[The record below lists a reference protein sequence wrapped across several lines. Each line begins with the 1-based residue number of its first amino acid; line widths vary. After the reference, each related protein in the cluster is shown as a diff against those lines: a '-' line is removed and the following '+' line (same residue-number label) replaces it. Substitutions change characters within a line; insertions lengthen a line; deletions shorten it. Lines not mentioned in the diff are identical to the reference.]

1 MMRSSLAYCYEP
13 LETDSQDKQKQKQT
27 NKILMAMKHKKFPF
41 YGVQYH
47 PESICS
53 SKGSDLIKILM
64 ILPNNTMKYRPNVFK
79 QNKVSNWLDNHAV
92 HEDYLIKDGK
102 FISNEVHNIYF
113 QKLQLDKEIL
123 PIDVCDYFT
132 NRIATTN
139 VISYY

>member
-1 MMRSSLAYCYEP
+1 MKHGQVYDIYPVSKSELFPDDESPFGSVRYHSLYVENTNDEIIPLAYCYEP

-64 ILPNNTMKYRPNVFK
+64 ILPNNTMKYID
-79 QNKVSNWLDNHAV
+79 QTYLNK
-92 HEDYLIKDGK
+92 IKYQIGWIIMPFMK
-102 FISNEVHNIYF
+102 II
-113 QKLQLDKEIL
+113 
-123 PIDVCDYFT
+123 
-132 NRIATTN
+132 
-139 VISYY
+139 